1 MQIEIYSPQKL
12 EFCIHELYARVG
24 VWVSFKIIRKKLL
37 NTYFTCKKISR
48 MYEVSNN
55 QLVYEKE
62 DLELEDWLVK
72 PILYN
77 YA

>member
-1 MQIEIYSPQKL
+1 M
-12 EFCIHELYARVG
+12 V
-24 VWVSFKIIRKKLL
+24 VWVSFKIILKKSL
-37 NTYFTCKKISR
+37 NISPVKKSHVH

-55 QLVYEKE
+55 QLVYEKD

>member
-1 MQIEIYSPQKL
+1 
-12 EFCIHELYARVG
+12 
-24 VWVSFKIIRKKLL
+24 
-37 NTYFTCKKISR
+37 

>member
-1 MQIEIYSPQKL
+1 M
-12 EFCIHELYARVG
+12 V
-24 VWVSFKIIRKKLL
+24 VWVSFKIILKKSL
-37 NTYFTCKKISR
+37 NISPVKKSHVH